1 MWLAVL
7 THTYVPEMEG
17 SKYSRLFMCLW
28 LLQMN
33 AETYFIT
40 LREIQEKI
48 APVLNP
54 GDIQVGQVKEEMS
67 DGMVKHESQ
76 HESRWGD
83 KVDQQDEKNVEI
95 KTATEKE
102 YT

>member
-1 MWLAVL
+1 
-7 THTYVPEMEG
+7 
-17 SKYSRLFMCLW
+17 MCLW

-95 KTATEKE
+95 KNCNWKGV
-102 YT
+102 YIM